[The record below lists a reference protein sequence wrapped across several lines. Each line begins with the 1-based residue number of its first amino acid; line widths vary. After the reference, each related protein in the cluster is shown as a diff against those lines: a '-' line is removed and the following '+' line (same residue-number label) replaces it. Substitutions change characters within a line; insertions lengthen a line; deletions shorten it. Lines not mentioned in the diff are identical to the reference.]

1 MIESDVHILPLKPPE
16 LILLGE
22 TMASSFHLV
31 WHIADTDIKLRLNAI
46 NADTKHNLYTMLEML
61 YVKPVFNYCNGMY
74 VLFILGAARHTHD
87 INPTSHRFL
96 SLRINK
102 RSRVLMAN
110 IDWSYAYST
119 DRIPF

>member
-74 VLFILGAARHTHD
+74 VLFILGAARH
-87 INPTSHRFL
+87 SG
-96 SLRINK
+96 
-102 RSRVLMAN
+102 
-110 IDWSYAYST
+110 
-119 DRIPF
+119 